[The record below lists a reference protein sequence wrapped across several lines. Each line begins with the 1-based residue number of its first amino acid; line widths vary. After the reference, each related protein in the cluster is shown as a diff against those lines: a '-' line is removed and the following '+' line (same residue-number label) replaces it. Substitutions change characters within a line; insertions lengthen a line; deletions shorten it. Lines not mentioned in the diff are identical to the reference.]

1 MLSSIKSKIVLKN
14 IIRNIEKNV
23 YLRIVKTNR
32 NLQNKLDISLDTYEE
47 YYNQIEVELIPKK
60 SDLSSE
66 NQFINPDY
74 QNKAFFNSSFD
85 EVKKCNFSDN
95 ENEFEVK
102 LGNYSKAKLLIDGDE
117 KWENIKPYKKNKDE
131 EEYNRIDKQDLF
143 DIGKLI
149 YRMVFNEINID
160 KEKINKEIEDENL
173 KDLLNGLLVDNV
185 KERIEWDDYFKHK
198 FFSDNNDTSIDYI
211 NILTYLK

>member
-1 MLSSIKSKIVLKN
+1 MLNSIKSKIVLKN

-95 ENEFEVK
+95 ENI
-102 LGNYSKAKLLIDGDE
+102 SKIRVLL
-117 KWENIKPYKKNKDE
+117 NIKYLTSLS
-131 EEYNRIDKQDLF
+131 DLF
-143 DIGKLI
+143 LNCKKIEYIKFIHCANDKITEI
-149 YRMVFNEINID
+149 NYMFFNCESLINID
-160 KEKINKEIEDENL
+160 MTRLKI
-173 KDLLNGLLVDNV
+173 DNV
-185 KERIEWDDYFKHK
+185 TSMNFLFTQCKSLKSFK
-198 FFSDNNDTSIDYI
+198 
-211 NILTYLK
+211 